1 MIDHAQPTSSSAA
14 ASNHGAASPS
24 LELLEARRAR
34 NGLATLL
41 RAEQFAMADFLIA
54 LADFDERRGW
64 EALGYSSLFAFHHVD
79 LKLPNPSAY

>member
-1 MIDHAQPTSSSAA
+1 MPNHAQPTSSSAA
-14 ASNHGAASPS
+14 ASNHGAASLS

-54 LADFDERRGW
+54 LAEFDRWRGW
-64 EALGYSSLFAFHHVD
+64 EALGYSSLFAFLHVD
-79 LKLPNPSAY
+79 LKLPNRSA